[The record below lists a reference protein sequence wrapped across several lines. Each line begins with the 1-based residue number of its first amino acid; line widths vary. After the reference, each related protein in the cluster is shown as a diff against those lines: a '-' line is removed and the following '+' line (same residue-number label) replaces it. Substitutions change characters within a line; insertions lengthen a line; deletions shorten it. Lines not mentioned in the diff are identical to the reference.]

1 MKRSTDRI
9 LTTHVGSLPRSPSL
23 TALLVKQE
31 AGEPIDAEEL
41 HREMADAVRFVVAKQ
56 IEVGVDVIN
65 DGEQPRVG
73 FQTYVPLRMKGFGG
87 VSQRK
92 PPTDMMAHP
101 DMFAMMMRRF
111 PSSGRISNA
120 PQAVAEVSYEDFS
133 AAKEELDLF
142 DDATKGVAVTER
154 FMTAPSPG
162 IIATTM
168 LNAHYDSHEAY
179 VSALA
184 LEMKKEYAL
193 IAARGLVLQIDS
205 PDLAMERTMMWQ
217 DKSVAQ
223 FLDIARMHVAALNQ
237 AIAGIP
243 KEQVRLHCCW
253 GNWEGPHVHDVPLA
267 EILPVLYGAKVGA
280 LSLEFANPRHQHELA
295 AFKTN
300 PFPDD
305 QVLIPGVLDSTTNYV
320 EHPEVVANRIEAA
333 ARAVGDRTR
342 VIAGTDCGFG
352 TFAGYEFIA
361 PSIVWAKLRA
371 MADGAAIATK
381 RLNA

>member
-1 MKRSTDRI
+1 
-9 LTTHVGSLPRSPSL
+9 
-23 TALLVKQE
+23 
-31 AGEPIDAEEL
+31 
-41 HREMADAVRFVVAKQ
+41 
-56 IEVGVDVIN
+56 
-65 DGEQPRVG
+65 
-73 FQTYVPLRMKGFGG
+73 MKGFGG
-87 VSQRK
+87 ESRRK

-101 DMFAMMMRRF
+101 DLFAMMMRRF
-111 PSSGRISNA
+111 PSAGRISNA
-120 PQAVAEVSYEDFS
+120 PQAVAEVSYEDLS

-142 DDATKGVAVTER
+142 DDATKGVQVAER

-168 LNAHYDSHEAY
+168 LNAHYDSHGAY

-184 LEMKKEYAL
+184 REMKKEYTL
-193 IAARGLVLQIDS
+193 IASRDLVLQIDS

-223 FLDIARMHVAALNQ
+223 FLDIARMHVAALNE

-300 PFPDD
+300 RFPDD

-333 ARAVGDRTR
+333 ARAVGDSTR

-361 PSIVWAKLRA
+361 PSIVWAKLRG
-371 MADGAAIATK
+371 MADGASIATK
-381 RLNA
+381 RLRA